1 MARLFYIRLLFATIF
16 VIASAS
22 PIEHEDGV
30 RILNQ
35 LQSFE
40 QSSRQPSHQEKA
52 TINDRRVVTVTHPLD
67 RFRGSLILFR
77 DHEPE
82 LPRWVPVFLQAL
94 HLSRSELDKI
104 NPPAV
109 YSLEAVY
116 EEANGISD
124 SDFPIRTLTLGQG
137 ATERRQIENS
147 KTHFELTPFLRLL
160 APGKGASRQVTHAQ
174 ELELFRESLKNK
186 YLDECLGPIYQTF
199 QDLLKV
205 ALYKQFGGE
214 TNPALGDFLSLLST
228 AYNSISTGDFAGNAL
243 QTLLASLLKASFPRG
258 QQISSKEEMEVVSKQ
273 GGFWPSVFNS
283 VIGRLDGIP
292 ALELLKNFL
301 TFTST
306 IYGGNNSPEGKEA
319 LKNVGEYFLDYLQQ
333 GVDNTRWS
341 EDYKSAFK
349 DSLQH
354 FFPGLIKRI
363 TSHGDEELSNTEKAQ
378 LLKSI
383 IRLFIINFNVSD
395 STLSLVDEVF
405 SGDRLEEDI
414 KKDTPK
420 LLQLI
425 LNIMLDKF
433 PANDI
438 DGGVLGGIGAS
449 KCLDSLKY
457 LISGISDNL
466 VELLEEKEDG
476 EWFG

>member
-1 MARLFYIRLLFATIF
+1 MMARVFYIQLLFATIF

-22 PIEHEDGV
+22 PIERKDGV
-30 RILNQ
+30 LNQ

-52 TINDRRVVTVTHPLD
+52 TINDRRVVTVNHPLD
-67 RFRGSLILFR
+67 RFRGSLIPFR

-82 LPRWVPVFLQAL
+82 LPRWVPVFLQAM

-109 YSLEAVY
+109 GDSLEAVH
-116 EEANGISD
+116 EEANDISD
-124 SDFPIRTLTLGQG
+124 SDFPKRTLTLGQG
-137 ATERRQIENS
+137 ATERKQIENS

-205 ALYKQFGGE
+205 GLYKHFGGE

-243 QTLLASLLKASFPRG
+243 QTLLASLLKASFPHS
-258 QQISSKEEMEVVSKQ
+258 QQISSEEMAVVKKQ

-283 VIGRLDGIP
+283 VIGRLDRVP

-319 LKNVGEYFLDYLQQ
+319 LKNVGEYFLDYLQSGQ
-333 GVDNTRWS
+333 HEVDRG
-341 EDYKSAFK
+341 
-349 DSLQH
+349 LQ
-354 FFPGLIKRI
+354 
-363 TSHGDEELSNTEKAQ
+363 EC
-378 LLKSI
+378 
-383 IRLFIINFNVSD
+383 V
-395 STLSLVDEVF
+395 
-405 SGDRLEEDI
+405 
-414 KKDTPK
+414 
-420 LLQLI
+420 
-425 LNIMLDKF
+425 
-433 PANDI
+433 
-438 DGGVLGGIGAS
+438 
-449 KCLDSLKY
+449 
-457 LISGISDNL
+457 
-466 VELLEEKEDG
+466 
-476 EWFG
+476 